1 MIDDDLV
8 RAARILR
15 GSVSVWEILVYLET
29 DRYMTR
35 RTAAA
40 YIDHSDRIIEAA
52 VRAGQLR
59 AFRIGKKI
67 LLRKF
72 DIDAWILAGEV
83 TQEGRGV
90 GKRDLQKLM
99 DRAIE
104 TAKAKRGGLK

>member
-1 MIDDDLV
+1 MTDDVLAGV
-8 RAARILR
+8 ARIHEGIVR
-15 GSVSVWEILVYLET
+15 VWEILAYLEA
-29 DRYMTR
+29 DRYMTK

-52 VRAGQLR
+52 IRTGQLR
-59 AFRIGKKI
+59 AFRIGKKV
-67 LLRKF
+67 LLRKS

-83 TQEGRGV
+83 TRENRGV
-90 GKRDLQKLM
+90 GKSDLRKLM